1 MLLPLCLSCIWIDPH
16 RDCLVG
22 TPKTSQDHTRMDIKD
37 DEQRGTCVPGV
48 MNSDATNSRGL
59 AERDEFHLREALGC
73 RNDR

>member
-1 MLLPLCLSCIWIDPH
+1 
-16 RDCLVG
+16 
-22 TPKTSQDHTRMDIKD
+22 MDIKD

-59 AERDEFHLREALGC
+59 AERDEFPLREAMGC